1 MKISDNFFFS
11 SSNVLTLREMQQDVD
26 KARMRTKDPMETVR
40 LEEMSHSD
48 LMSFLKHDLK
58 LSALKESK
66 VFHDAAKA
74 EVKRVLDGVKSI
86 REDLKN
92 LQNKTLSFNSKV
104 TPHDLN
110 HATYRD
116 RLKKVLESDRDT
128 ITQRVQTL
136 AHSLRTSDIY
146 SGKTGPIALGSS
158 PSAAY
163 SINHFFNWS
172 LNRNTTT
179 SDALDNF
186 CTTLVAT
193 IRFVSAGTSIT
204 YTDTGLNKSITYLDE
219 ILLPHLTQ
227 DLATAEK
234 ASGAIQNE
242 IETHEA
248 FLNRFY
254 LTQEDRDLKLREMEE
269 RRHRF
274 FVSLWREMEWSK
286 KIFNMMNGISA

>member
-66 VFHDAAKA
+66 DFHDAAKA
-74 EVKRVLDGVKSI
+74 EVKRVLEGVRSI
-86 REDLKN
+86 REDLKS
-92 LQNKTLSFNSKV
+92 LQSKALSFFNSKV
-104 TPHDLN
+104 PPHGVT
-110 HATYRD
+110 HASYHDGLT
-116 RLKKVLESDRDT
+116 KVLKSDRD
-128 ITQRVQTL
+128 IIVQRISVLTD
-136 AHSLRTSDIY
+136 SLNTSDIY
-146 SGKTGPIALGSS
+146 SGRTGPIELGSH
-158 PSAAY
+158 PSDAY
-163 SINHFFNWS
+163 SINHFFHWS
-172 LNRNTTT
+172 LGRNTTT
-179 SDALDNF
+179 SYALNDF
-186 CTTLVAT
+186 CKKLVKPMS
-193 IRFVSAGTSIT
+193 FVSKPDS
-204 YTDTGLNKSITYLDE
+204 DSELNRSITYLDE

-227 DLATAEK
+227 DFATVEK
-234 ASGAIQNE
+234 VSSSIQNE
-242 IETHEA
+242 IETQEA
-248 FLNRFY
+248 FLKRFY
-254 LTQEDRDLKLREMEE
+254 LTQEDKDLKLREMEE